1 MFPIFGLL
9 LGIFVGLALQ
19 NVIVVPIAFA
29 RYLSIATLAALDS
42 AFGGLRATIEKQFD
56 DTIFVIGLTSN
67 TLMAAFITYMGD
79 RLGVDL
85 FLAAVVVFGVR
96 LFNNLAAIRHH
107 YFDRWRN
114 NERI

>member
-1 MFPIFGLL
+1 MFPIFGLI

-19 NVIVVPIAFA
+19 NVIVVPIAMA

-56 DTIFVIGLTSN
+56 DSIFALGLTSN

-96 LFNNLAAIRHH
+96 LFQNLASIRHH
-107 YFDRWRN
+107 LFDKWRN
-114 NERI
+114 HEGI